1 MVIITKTHLDDQPT
15 EEPPSYSS
23 AVGPS
28 SSSNLTPLRLPQP
41 SSPESSYPSEKPP
54 ITPQPQTPISTS
66 TSSIFSLTPSQPK
79 SPALSTPP
87 APAGWISQL
96 LGTPQAK
103 ADNEV
108 RQTVLGLV
116 WRSSWFYPRPLDID
130 LPPPQIQGI
139 IQQGDSAYAIP
150 IIQSCIDACEARG
163 LSFANIVQERSI
175 QGHTPLY
182 WTIVKNVYS
191 AKEEPP
197 SSSDRKP
204 NLETL
209 FDILV
214 SFPLTLEAYAD
225 ALQACLLTSSHST
238 FLRLRKYNPE
248 PPLAIPGS
256 DEQDDQSE
264 DTIRVTNGDDAEAAL
279 NGAFRVQINIKH
291 FQKRM
296 RVLKEV
302 TVDFIA
308 RGARS
313 PCNSLPNNL
322 LISPISCIGRM
333 WQLSFVVY
341 TPAQHGPGAR
351 VSTPTHFSRPIEPGA
366 WVLALDL
373 VGASPSTW
381 LDSRIT
387 IGNVKPPPPPA
398 PPLVSI
404 DDPIPGPGPSPQR
417 RFRDAMLNLAR
428 APTTSAPQS
437 PPSNQLPP
445 IALRMKTPDQAMLTS
460 RDARRD
466 GTGYHNPSRKERH
479 QRRQQTCQI
488 ASVLSENAQASSLQF
503 E

>member
-108 RQTVLGLV
+108 RQTVLGL
-116 WRSSWFYPRPLDID
+116 
-130 LPPPQIQGI
+130 IQGI

-308 RGARS
+308 RG
-313 PCNSLPNNL
+313 
-322 LISPISCIGRM
+322 RM

-503 E
+503 DGCPYLEPDGSLDVIIEAKLVKPSNNTDCVFM

>member
-1 MVIITKTHLDDQPT
+1 MVIITKTHLDDQPA

-79 SPALSTPP
+79 SPALSSPP

-116 WRSSWFYPRPLDID
+116 
-130 LPPPQIQGI
+130 QGI

-209 FDILV
+209 FDILL

-308 RGARS
+308 R
-313 PCNSLPNNL
+313 
-322 LISPISCIGRM
+322 GRM

-503 E
+503 DGCPYLEPDGSLDVIIEAKLVKPSNNTDCVFM